1 MVLLWRILEIEFIR
15 RAQTK
20 NPRGDP
26 HEAYLAIERFLKA
39 SRKPVLMEPGDD
51 PLPIASDTFALT
63 QRGASV
69 TIECWSVTRNLSRRV
84 SGVKRLLLLLFA

>member
-1 MVLLWRILEIEFIR
+1 
-15 RAQTK
+15 
-20 NPRGDP
+20 
-26 HEAYLAIERFLKA
+26 
-39 SRKPVLMEPGDD
+39 MEPGDD